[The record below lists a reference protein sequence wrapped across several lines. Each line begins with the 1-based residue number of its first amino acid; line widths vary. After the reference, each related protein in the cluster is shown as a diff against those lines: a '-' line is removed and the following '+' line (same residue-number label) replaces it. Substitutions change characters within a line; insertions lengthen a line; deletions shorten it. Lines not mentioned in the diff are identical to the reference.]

1 MCTGFRF
8 VQKERLKIWL
18 ASFEHSIFYLVR
30 QTHLL
35 VGEHKQ
41 HGIPQLILGKHPH
54 QLLPGLTNTFLVITV
69 HHKDEA

>member
-1 MCTGFRF
+1 MRTGFRF
-8 VQKERLKIWL
+8 VQKERLKMWL
-18 ASFEHSIFYLVR
+18 ALFECSIFYLVR

-41 HGIPQLILGKHPH
+41 HGIPQLILRKHPH
-54 QLLPGLTNTFLVITV
+54 QLILGLIHTLPVITV